1 MLHLRDD
8 LRVKGSVV
16 AEALGSSSR
25 CGFAHLRTLYFSL
38 ERGVSGDGVQD
49 AVSADGTLV

>member
-1 MLHLRDD
+1 M
-8 LRVKGSVV
+8 V